1 MKTSLYAYCGKAFAI
16 MSGVSMTDTPRA
28 YKKHL
33 FAIVLTTMLCAGLL
47 IAPRV
52 YAESVAVI
60 DSGINP
66 NHADLAGRIDQGIDL
81 IDGDSNPFDETPE
94 QHGTSVSRIIASVH
108 GNNRILPI
116 RVLDGAGLSSES
128 IVIGGV
134 NFATNSSARVIN
146 LSLGSPQN
154 AYSQALTTSMQN
166 SARSGKLL
174 VVAAGN
180 GGQPNPTFPASLAA
194 LFGGSAI
201 AVGALNRNG
210 FIASYSN
217 RAGNSKDYY
226 VVAPGYS
233 SFSSFVGTSFAAPY
247 VSGTAAAILG
257 QNPRLSAQQVSEIIL
272 NSADDLGAPGTDEIY
287 GRGKL
292 NTAAALAPQGDLDLP
307 GTSDDGSSGSGA
319 LAAGLV
325 IGAGVAAAV
334 IYNNKKLKEAVVVD
348 SYDRPYKVD
357 LGELI
362 EVRNDGLTMD
372 RMMKNLRRTTEMAQ
386 LAITEKLQIAVWY
399 DRDPAKELYP
409 VSEFDDQENIEN
421 WSLSLHQ
428 GGNRGAYYALN
439 MNFDPRQ
446 FFGLAEEVNE
456 TTLFDR
462 RNLTAPYAGFAS
474 SGNMALAGYKTATGV
489 DLKLAVVDM
498 DDNTDY
504 GVESKSVLL
513 ESSIQPHERLR
524 LGVQFSG
531 LNEQGS
537 LFGGASAGALSVE
550 QSETLAAGFTARLK
564 LSQKI
569 SLHSIYSQGYT
580 LVKDRNR
587 GLLQQFS
594 GIGSNSYALGLSGR
608 GLIRK
613 NDRVSLTLSSPLH
626 INQGSM
632 SLSVPTQVDFTTGNA
647 LRETERLDLADAKR
661 ETDIE
666 LGYHLPLGKQSGLA
680 AYMIY
685 RNDPNGLADK
695 TARGRYGTMMSFS
708 SRF

>member
-1 MKTSLYAYCGKAFAI
+1 
-16 MSGVSMTDTPRA
+16 MTGRQPA
-28 YKKHL
+28 HKKHL
-33 FAIVLTTMLCAGLL
+33 FVVVLSAALCAGLL
-47 IAPRV
+47 IAPQV

-66 NHADLAGRIDQGIDL
+66 NYADLAGRIDQGIDL
-81 IDGDSNPFDETPE
+81 IDGDSIPFDETPE
-94 QHGTSVSRIIASVH
+94 QHGTTVSRIIASVH
-108 GNNRILPI
+108 GDNRILPI
-116 RVLDGAGLSSES
+116 RVLNGAGLSSES
-128 IVIGGV
+128 VVIAGV
-134 NFATNSSARVIN
+134 NFATTSNARVVN
-146 LSLGSPQN
+146 LSLGSPTN
-154 AYSQALTTSMQN
+154 VYSQALTTSMQN

-174 VVAAGN
+174 LVAAGN
-180 GGQPNPTFPASLAA
+180 GGQPNPAFPASLAA

-201 AVGALNRNG
+201 AVGALDRNG
-210 FIASYSN
+210 SIASYSN

-233 SFSSFVGTSFAAPY
+233 RFSSYIGTSFAAPY
-247 VSGTAAAILG
+247 VSGTAAAILS
-257 QNPRLSAQQVSEIIL
+257 QNPRLNAQQVSEIIL
-272 NSADDLGAPGTDEIY
+272 NSADDLGAPGTDEVY

-307 GTSDDGSSGSGA
+307 GSSDDGGSSSGA
-319 LAAGLV
+319 LVAGLV

-334 IYNNKKLKEAVVVD
+334 IVRNKKLKEAVVVD
-348 SYDRPYKVD
+348 SYDRPYQLD

-362 EVRNDGLTMD
+362 EVRSDGLSLD
-372 RMMKNLRRTTEMAQ
+372 RMMMNLRRTTEMAQ
-386 LAITEKLQIAVWY
+386 LNITEQLRMAVWY
-399 DRDPAKELYP
+399 DRDPAQALYP
-409 VSEFDDQENIEN
+409 VSEYDDQENIDN

-428 GGNRGAYYALN
+428 GGSRGAYYALN
-439 MNFDPRQ
+439 LNLDPRQ
-446 FFGLAEEVNE
+446 FFGLAEEINE

-474 SGNMALAGYKTATGV
+474 SANMALAGYKTAKGV
-489 DLKLAVVDM
+489 DLKLGVVNM
-498 DDNTDY
+498 DDNTTY
-504 GVESKSVLL
+504 GLESKSVLL
-513 ESSIQPHERLR
+513 EGSIQPHEKLR

-537 LFGGASAGALSVE
+537 LFGGASAGALSVDK
-550 QSETLAAGFTARLK
+550 SETLAAGLTARLK
-564 LSQKI
+564 LSEKI

-626 INQGSM
+626 INQGGM
-632 SLSVPTQVDFTTGNA
+632 TLSVPTEVDFATGNV
-647 LRETERLDLADAKR
+647 LRESERLDLADAKR

-666 LGYHLPLGKQSGLA
+666 LGYHLPLARQSGLA

-695 TARGRYGTMMSFS
+695 TARGRYGTMMSIS

>member
-1 MKTSLYAYCGKAFAI
+1 
-16 MSGVSMTDTPRA
+16 MTGRQLA
-28 YKKHL
+28 HKKHL
-33 FAIVLTTMLCAGLL
+33 FVVVLSAALCAGLL
-47 IAPRV
+47 IAPQV

-66 NHADLAGRIDQGIDL
+66 NYADLAGRIDQGIDL
-81 IDGDSNPFDETPE
+81 IDGDSIPFDETPE
-94 QHGTSVSRIIASVH
+94 QHGTTVSRIIASVH

-116 RVLDGAGLSSES
+116 RVLNGAGLSSES
-128 IVIGGV
+128 IVIAGV
-134 NFATNSSARVIN
+134 NFATTSNARVVN
-146 LSLGSPQN
+146 LSLGSPTN
-154 AYSQALTTSMQN
+154 VYSQALTTSMQN

-180 GGQPNPTFPASLAA
+180 GGQPNPAFPASLAA

-201 AVGALNRNG
+201 AVGALDRNG
-210 FIASYSN
+210 SIASYSN

-233 SFSSFVGTSFAAPY
+233 RFSSYIGTSFAAPY
-247 VSGTAAAILG
+247 VSGTAAAILS
-257 QNPRLSAQQVSEIIL
+257 QNPRLNAQQVSEIIL
-272 NSADDLGAPGTDEIY
+272 NSADDLGAPGTDEVY

-307 GTSDDGSSGSGA
+307 GSSDDGGSSSGA
-319 LAAGLV
+319 LVAGLV

-334 IYNNKKLKEAVVVD
+334 IVRNKKLKEAVVVD
-348 SYDRPYKVD
+348 SYDRPYQLD

-362 EVRNDGLTMD
+362 EVRSDGLSLD
-372 RMMKNLRRTTEMAQ
+372 RMMMNLRRTTEMAQ
-386 LAITEKLQIAVWY
+386 LDVTEQLHMAVWY
-399 DRDPAKELYP
+399 DRDPAQSLYP
-409 VSEFDDQENIEN
+409 VSVFDDQENIEN

-428 GGNRGAYYALN
+428 GGSRGAYYALN
-439 MNFDPRQ
+439 LNLDPRQ
-446 FFGLAEEVNE
+446 FFGLAEEVSE

-462 RNLTAPYAGFAS
+462 KNLTAPYAGFAS
-474 SGNMALAGYKTATGV
+474 SANMALAGYKTAQGV
-489 DLKLAVVDM
+489 DLKLGVVDM
-498 DDNTDY
+498 NDNTEY
-504 GVESKSVLL
+504 GLESQSVLL
-513 ESSIQPHERLR
+513 EGSIQPHEKLR

-537 LFGGASAGALSVE
+537 LFGGASAGALSVDK
-550 QSETLAAGFTARLK
+550 SETLAAGLTARLK

-594 GIGSNSYALGLSGR
+594 GIGSTSYALGLSGR

-626 INQGSM
+626 INQGGM
-632 SLSVPTQVDFTTGNA
+632 TLSVPTEVDFATGNV
-647 LRETERLDLADAKR
+647 LRESERLDLADAKR

-666 LGYHLPLGKQSGLA
+666 LGYHLPLARQSGLA

-685 RNDPNGLADK
+685 RKDPNGLADK
-695 TARGRYGTMMSFS
+695 TARGRYGTMLSFS

>member
-1 MKTSLYAYCGKAFAI
+1 
-16 MSGVSMTDTPRA
+16 MTGRLPA
-28 YKKHL
+28 HKKHL
-33 FAIVLTTMLCAGLL
+33 FVVVLSAALCAGLL
-47 IAPRV
+47 IAPKV

-66 NHADLAGRIDQGIDL
+66 NYADLAGRIDQGIDL
-81 IDGDSNPFDETPE
+81 IDGDSIPFDETPE
-94 QHGTSVSRIIASVH
+94 QHGTTVSRIIASVH
-108 GNNRILPI
+108 GDNRILPI
-116 RVLDGAGLSSES
+116 RVLNGAGLSSES
-128 IVIGGV
+128 IVIAGV
-134 NFATNSSARVIN
+134 NFATTSNARVVN
-146 LSLGSPQN
+146 LSLGSPTN
-154 AYSQALTTSMQN
+154 VYSQALTTSMQN

-180 GGQPNPTFPASLAA
+180 GGQPNPAFPASLAA

-201 AVGALNRNG
+201 AVGALDRNG
-210 FIASYSN
+210 SIASYSN

-233 SFSSFVGTSFAAPY
+233 RFSSYIGTSFAAPY
-247 VSGTAAAILG
+247 VSGTAAAILS
-257 QNPRLSAQQVSEIIL
+257 QNPRLNAQQVSEIIL
-272 NSADDLGAPGTDEIY
+272 NSADDLGAPGTDEVY

-307 GTSDDGSSGSGA
+307 GSSDDGGSSSGA
-319 LAAGLV
+319 LVAGLV

-334 IYNNKKLKEAVVVD
+334 IVRNKKLKEAVVVD
-348 SYDRPYKVD
+348 SYDRPYQLD

-362 EVRNDGLTMD
+362 EVRSDGLSLD
-372 RMMKNLRRTTEMAQ
+372 RMMMNLRRTTEMAQ
-386 LAITEKLQIAVWY
+386 LNITEQLRMAVWY
-399 DRDPAKELYP
+399 DRDPAQALYP
-409 VSEFDDQENIEN
+409 VSEYDDQENIDN

-428 GGNRGAYYALN
+428 GGSRGAYYALN
-439 MNFDPRQ
+439 LNLDPRQ
-446 FFGLAEEVNE
+446 FFGLAEEINE

-474 SGNMALAGYKTATGV
+474 SANMALAGYKTAKGV
-489 DLKLAVVDM
+489 DLKLGVVNM
-498 DDNTDY
+498 DDNTTY
-504 GVESKSVLL
+504 GLESKSVLL
-513 ESSIQPHERLR
+513 EGSIQPHEKLR

-537 LFGGASAGALSVE
+537 LFGGASAGALSVDK
-550 QSETLAAGFTARLK
+550 SETLAAGLTARLK
-564 LSQKI
+564 LSEKI

-626 INQGSM
+626 INQGGM
-632 SLSVPTQVDFTTGNA
+632 TLSVPTEVDFATGNV
-647 LRETERLDLADAKR
+647 LRESERLDLADAKR

-666 LGYHLPLGKQSGLA
+666 LGYHLPLARQSGLA

-695 TARGRYGTMMSFS
+695 TARGRYGTMMSIS

>member
-1 MKTSLYAYCGKAFAI
+1 
-16 MSGVSMTDTPRA
+16 MTGRLPA
-28 YKKHL
+28 HKKHL
-33 FAIVLTTMLCAGLL
+33 FVVVLSAALCAGLL
-47 IAPRV
+47 IAPQV

-66 NHADLAGRIDQGIDL
+66 NYADLAGRIDQGIDL
-81 IDGDSNPFDETPE
+81 IDGDSIPFDETPE
-94 QHGTSVSRIIASVH
+94 QHGTTVSRIIASVH
-108 GNNRILPI
+108 GDNRILPI
-116 RVLDGAGLSSES
+116 RVLNGAGLSSES
-128 IVIGGV
+128 IVIAGV
-134 NFATNSSARVIN
+134 NFATTSNARVVN
-146 LSLGSPQN
+146 LSLGSPTN
-154 AYSQALTTSMQN
+154 VYSQALTTSMQN

-180 GGQPNPTFPASLAA
+180 GGQPNPAFPASLAA

-201 AVGALNRNG
+201 AVGALDRNG
-210 FIASYSN
+210 SIASYSN

-233 SFSSFVGTSFAAPY
+233 RFSSYIGTSFAAPY
-247 VSGTAAAILG
+247 VSGTAAAILS
-257 QNPRLSAQQVSEIIL
+257 QNPRLNAQQVSEIIL
-272 NSADDLGAPGTDEIY
+272 NSADDLGAPGTDEVY

-307 GTSDDGSSGSGA
+307 GSSDDGGSSSGA
-319 LAAGLV
+319 LVAGLV

-334 IYNNKKLKEAVVVD
+334 IVRNKKLKEAVVVD
-348 SYDRPYKVD
+348 SYDRPYQLD

-362 EVRNDGLTMD
+362 EVRSDGLSLD
-372 RMMKNLRRTTEMAQ
+372 RMMMNLRRTTEMAQ
-386 LAITEKLQIAVWY
+386 LNITEQLRMAVWY
-399 DRDPAKELYP
+399 DRDPAQALYP
-409 VSEFDDQENIEN
+409 VSEYDDQENIDN

-428 GGNRGAYYALN
+428 GGSRGAYYALN
-439 MNFDPRQ
+439 LNLDPRQ
-446 FFGLAEEVNE
+446 FFGLAGEINE

-474 SGNMALAGYKTATGV
+474 SANMALAGYKTAKGV
-489 DLKLAVVDM
+489 DLKLGVVNM
-498 DDNTDY
+498 DDNTTY
-504 GVESKSVLL
+504 GLESKSVLL
-513 ESSIQPHERLR
+513 EGSIQPHEKLR

-537 LFGGASAGALSVE
+537 LFGGASAGALSVDK
-550 QSETLAAGFTARLK
+550 SETLAAGLTARLK
-564 LSQKI
+564 LSEKI

-626 INQGSM
+626 INQGGM
-632 SLSVPTQVDFTTGNA
+632 TLSVPTEVDFATGNV
-647 LRETERLDLADAKR
+647 LRESERLDLADAKR

-666 LGYHLPLGKQSGLA
+666 LGYHLPLARQSGLA

-695 TARGRYGTMMSFS
+695 TARGRYGTMMSIS